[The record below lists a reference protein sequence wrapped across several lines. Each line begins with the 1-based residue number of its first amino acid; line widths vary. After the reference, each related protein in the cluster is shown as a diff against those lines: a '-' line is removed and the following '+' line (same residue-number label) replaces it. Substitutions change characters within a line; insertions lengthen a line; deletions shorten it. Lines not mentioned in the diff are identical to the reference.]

1 MHVTAAAVMAAVTA
15 VMAAAELRRQ
25 HDDYMCMRA
34 YDTAKKAHELI
45 LKEKQDADARFTQL
59 YNVQRISSQ
68 RAC

>member
-1 MHVTAAAVMAAVTA
+1 MAAALLLGIDTA

-45 LKEKQDADARFTQL
+45 L
-59 YNVQRISSQ
+59 
-68 RAC
+68 